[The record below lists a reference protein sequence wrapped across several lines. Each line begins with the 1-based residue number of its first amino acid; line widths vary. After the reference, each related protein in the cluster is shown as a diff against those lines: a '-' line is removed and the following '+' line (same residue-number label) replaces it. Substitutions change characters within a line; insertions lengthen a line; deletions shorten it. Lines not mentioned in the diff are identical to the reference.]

1 MGKGKPSLL
10 RRPAPSRAIRCM
22 ERLTSYAKFAMLTP
36 MSDLPKISDKIS
48 GAPLDPGAPPD
59 GVQPAA
65 ADGASSGALP
75 DAPPNIEPVVD
86 VGIHNFAAEVLEPSQ
101 RGVLVLLDAWAQWC
115 APCKQLTPALE
126 EIARTSQGRVRL
138 AKVDIDKEVE
148 LAQQMQVRSV
158 PTVLAVKEGKVVDGF
173 VGALP
178 KDEIAKF
185 LEKHVDALPAEKRA
199 QTLADAKARFAAGS
213 VEEAQELFLE
223 VLREAPRDAAALG
236 GLAQCYVTQNDLAQA
251 REVLEM
257 VEAAYKSH
265 SDVAAAAAQLEL
277 AQSTPAAPDAA
288 NTAALEEQLRAEPNA
303 HETRFQLALA
313 HHQAGAR
320 AQAIEHLLQLA
331 QAAPKWNDGA
341 ARAQLL
347 KLFAAYGPD
356 DEAVKAGRRR
366 LSTLLFR

>member
-1 MGKGKPSLL
+1 M
-10 RRPAPSRAIRCM
+10 CM
-22 ERLTSYAKFAMLTP
+22 EHLTSYAKFAMLTP

-59 GVQPAA
+59 GGPPAA
-65 ADGASSGALP
+65 TDGAPP
-75 DAPPNIEPVVD
+75 DAPPNPAAPPDAPPNLEPVVD

-213 VEEAQELFLE
+213 VEEAQELFLG

-257 VEAAYKSH
+257 VEAAHKNH

-288 NTAALEEQLRAEPNA
+288 NTAALEEQTARRAERP
-303 HETRFQLALA
+303 
-313 HHQAGAR
+313 
-320 AQAIEHLLQLA
+320 
-331 QAAPKWNDGA
+331 
-341 ARAQLL
+341 
-347 KLFAAYGPD
+347 
-356 DEAVKAGRRR
+356 
-366 LSTLLFR
+366 